1 MAAEHL
7 TEDMKASGAAMLAE
21 LDKIGL
27 EPTGALWLHFPLVN
41 DWRYAVVTPLVDTM
55 GRRKVYGLID
65 DALEAIGKTDAFTIL
80 DIHLYSAS
88 EIVPHLLGSAFH
100 IQDSEA
106 RLEDVTVNGV
116 SFNALVYRLTP
127 PPPPTQVRRT
137 ERQFEKVVRKLAA

>member
-27 EPTGALWLHFPLVN
+27 EPTGALWLHFPIVK
-41 DWRYAVVTPLVDTM
+41 DWRYAVVSPLVDTM

-80 DIHLYSAS
+80 DIHLYSSS
-88 EIVPHLLGSAFH
+88 EIVPRLLGHVVNAENSSVA
-100 IQDSEA
+100 
-106 RLEDVTVNGV
+106 LENVTVNGV
-116 SFNALVYRLTP
+116 TFDALIYRLTP
-127 PPPPTQVRRT
+127 PPPAKQVRRV
-137 ERQFEKVVRKLAA
+137 ERQFENAVRKLAA